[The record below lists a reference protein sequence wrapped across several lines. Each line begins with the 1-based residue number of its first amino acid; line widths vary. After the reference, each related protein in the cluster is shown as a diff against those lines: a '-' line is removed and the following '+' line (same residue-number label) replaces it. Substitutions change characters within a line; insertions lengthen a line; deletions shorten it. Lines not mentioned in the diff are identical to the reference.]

1 MAKLYGVGKE
11 MLSRNKFV
19 LVFLVW
25 LLLHTQA
32 CAPAFA
38 FMTFKWFGG
47 AIHKDILDKALAPL
61 GVDRENLR
69 TIGKGC
75 DSQDVPL
82 TYKFASCPQ
91 NHCDDDQIK
100 GGCDY
105 WRARV
110 KQAVTD
116 AAYADTDP
124 ASRNKAL
131 FEFGEGMHTVQ
142 DFYSHANYLEWLLQ
156 NDKGLEPVPWDDL
169 PSSIRTGYYYYAGFL
184 AEESFVNRARSVRG
198 LQKMHAHLN
207 FRRAAEYDARKK
219 SHSYGAALDY
229 ALRPGDLLHKEL
241 NKDSPRTMEG
251 RIVVP
256 QYGKTLHQLARQ
268 LATADTARQWK
279 NFERMIGAAYG
290 ARAAKIMAALK
301 GHQANGIDR

>member
-1 MAKLYGVGKE
+1 

-25 LLLHTQA
+25 LLLHNQA

-47 AIHKDILDKALAPL
+47 AIHRDILNRALAPL
-61 GVDRENLR
+61 GVGRKSLS

-82 TYKFASCPQ
+82 TEKFAVCPQ

-100 GGCDY
+100 AGRQY
-105 WRARV
+105 WRERV
-110 KQAVTD
+110 KQAVVD
-116 AAYADTDP
+116 AAHADTDP
-124 ASRNKAL
+124 GSGNKAL
-131 FEFGEGMHTVQ
+131 FEFGEGMHTVH

-156 NDKGLEPVPWDDL
+156 NDKGLEPVQWDNM

-184 AEESFVNRARSVRG
+184 AEEAFVSRARSVRG
-198 LQKMHAHLN
+198 LQKMHTHLD
-207 FRRAAEYDARKK
+207 FRTAAEYDARK
-219 SHSYGAALDY
+219 SAQSYDAALDY

-251 RIVVP
+251 QIVVP
-256 QYGKTLHQLARQ
+256 QYGKTLHELARQ

-279 NFERMIGAAYG
+279 NFEQMIGAAYG
-290 ARAAKIMAALK
+290 ARAANIMAALK